1 VIIGALWLALAL
13 LGGCSAV
20 RFAYN
25 QAPDLTYW
33 WLDSY
38 VDFDDAQTPR
48 VRDAIDAW
56 FAWNRRTQLADVA
69 ALLTRTQAQMAQPT
83 TPAQVCQLVDDV
95 SARFE
100 AAVDHAL
107 LLMAPTVRT
116 FTPQQLAHMEHKYA
130 KNNEA
135 YEHDFLQADA
145 AERLEASV
153 QRVVDRAELV
163 YGSLS
168 EAQRERLKRGV
179 AESPFDAEQ
188 WGMER
193 KRRQQETLQTLR
205 RLTAERAS
213 PEATTLALKMLY
225 EHTMRSPREAY
236 RDYQERLRQY
246 NCVLAAQMH
255 NLSTPEQRQRA
266 AARLKGWADDLRSLA
281 ADAAP

>member
-1 VIIGALWLALAL
+1 MIIGVLWFALAL
-13 LGGCSAV
+13 LGGCSTV

-38 VDFDDAQTPR
+38 VDFNDAQTPR

-56 FAWNRRTQLADVA
+56 FAWHRRTQLADLA
-69 ALLTRTQAQMAQPT
+69 ALLTRTQAQILEPT
-83 TPAQVCQLVDDV
+83 TPAQVCQLVDDTTV
-95 SARFE
+95 HFD
-100 AAVDHAL
+100 AAVDRAL
-107 LLMAPTVRT
+107 LLMAPTLRNL
-116 FTPQQLAHMEHKYA
+116 TPQQLAHMERKYA
-130 KNNEA
+130 KNNDEYA
-135 YEHDFLQADA
+135 HDFLQADP
-145 AERLEASV
+145 AERLETSV
-153 QRVVDRAELV
+153 KRVVDRAELV

-168 EAQRERLKRGV
+168 EAQRLSLKRGV

-188 WGMER
+188 WGLER

-205 RLTAERAS
+205 RLAAERAS
-213 PEATTLALKMLY
+213 PEATTVALKQLA

-236 RDYQERLRQY
+236 RDYQQRLRQY
-246 NCVLAAQMH
+246 NCGFAAQMH

-266 AARLKGWADDLRSLA
+266 AGRLKGWADDLRSLA